1 MGIAD
6 IIKAKEGGFGKA
18 VEHFHDEA
26 AKLRTGRANPSL
38 VEDMLVDYYGTK
50 TPLRQM
56 ASVSVPESRLIVI
69 APWDRDAIVAVEAAI
84 RESNLGLNPM
94 NDGTVVRLSLPML
107 TEDRRKELVKAL
119 NVRAE
124 DGRVSIRT
132 VREEMWKEIQDL
144 EKAGD
149 LSEDE
154 KFRGKD
160 ELQKEVD
167 RWNAELEAVRK
178 KKEEEILTV

>member
-1 MGIAD
+1 MGIAE
-6 IIKAKEGGFGKA
+6 IIKSKEDGFGKA
-18 VEHFHDEA
+18 VRHFHDEA
-26 AKLRTGRANPSL
+26 SKLRTGRANPAL

-56 ASVSVPESRLIVI
+56 ASVSVPEARLIVI
-69 APWDRDAIVAVEAAI
+69 QPWDRDAIVAVEAAI
-84 RESNLGLNPM
+84 REANLGLNPM
-94 NDGTVVRLSLPML
+94 NDGVVVRLSLPML

-119 NVRAE
+119 NGRAE

-132 VREEMWKEIQDL
+132 VREEIWKDIQDR
-144 EKAGD
+144 EKAGE
-149 LSEDE
+149 LSEDD
-154 KFRGKD
+154 KFHGKD

-167 RWNAELEAVRK
+167 RWNAELESIRK